1 MILIY
6 MQYFDETS
14 ENQRSQHELE
24 IEVTSNRLG
33 PVYPF
38 IT

>member
-14 ENQRSQHELE
+14 GNHRRQQELE
-24 IEVTSNRLG
+24 IGVTSDRLG
-33 PVYPF
+33 PVYP
-38 IT
+38 IIS